1 MTVRPSQF
9 VSHLCHPDRR
19 QLRCRGGAH
28 AGGSD
33 ARVFLF
39 LLRWR
44 VYHSVASST
53 VARLNAVSHGESAGS
68 GGDGGG
74 ESAAVGGGD
83 GSDGGDVIDA
93 IVSWSSTI
101 SASSAAH
108 DDALSSSQTP
118 QEAMHLERA
127 WRHFLPDFFG
137 LGHLLSTCGRGARM

>member
-1 MTVRPSQF
+1 M
-9 VSHLCHPDRR
+9 
-19 QLRCRGGAH
+19 
-28 AGGSD
+28 
-33 ARVFLF
+33 FLF

-44 VYHSVASST
+44 VYHWVASTT
-53 VARLNAVSHGESAGS
+53 VARLYAVSHGESAGS
-68 GGDGGG
+68 GGAGGGDG
-74 ESAAVGGGD
+74 ESAAGGGGD